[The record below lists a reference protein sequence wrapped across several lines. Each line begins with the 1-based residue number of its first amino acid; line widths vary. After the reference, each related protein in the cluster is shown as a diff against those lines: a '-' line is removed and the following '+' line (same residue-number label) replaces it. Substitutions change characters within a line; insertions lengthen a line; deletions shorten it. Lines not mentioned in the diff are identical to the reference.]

1 MKTLSQTASEEL
13 DPANTQMNDLEVNC
27 LSVEPLNE
35 TTTPGDTLIIYSLVK
50 DFEPE
55 VPS

>member
-1 MKTLSQTASEEL
+1 METLSQTAGEEL
-13 DPANTQMNDLEVNC
+13 DPANIHINDLEVNC
-27 LSVEPLNE
+27 PSVEPLNE
-35 TTTPGDTLIIYSLVK
+35 ITTLVDTLIIYSLVR

>member
-1 MKTLSQTASEEL
+1 METLSQTAGEEL
-13 DPANTQMNDLEVNC
+13 DPANIHINDLEVNC

-35 TTTPGDTLIIYSLVK
+35 ITTLVDTLIIYSLVR